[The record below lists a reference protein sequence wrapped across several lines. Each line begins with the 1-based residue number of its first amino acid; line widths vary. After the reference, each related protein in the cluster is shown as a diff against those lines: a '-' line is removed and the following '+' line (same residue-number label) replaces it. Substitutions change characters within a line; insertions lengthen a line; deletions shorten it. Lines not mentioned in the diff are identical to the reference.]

1 MLLKHREGIKNT
13 KVVDKGLLRKRSQNI
28 SGHFPMYLTPNH
40 TEYSI
45 YSEKHFIFMLHQQT
59 ELFSNN
65 EKRTKQA
72 SLRAKS
78 ANTDRKHKC
87 VHGDYIKAHW
97 CLCDR
102 CLPLDFIFLL
112 CKSRTARRGTSRVQ
126 QDRETA
132 CCYLNLILVIIAE
145 QTQAA
150 IARWVNHS
158 WLRLT
163 LLQQFTTLIFH
174 YMMQPKGPCLV
185 CDPL

>member
-1 MLLKHREGIKNT
+1 
-13 KVVDKGLLRKRSQNI
+13 
-28 SGHFPMYLTPNH
+28 
-40 TEYSI
+40 
-45 YSEKHFIFMLHQQT
+45 MLHQQT

-97 CLCDR
+97 WLCDR

-112 CKSRTARRGTSRVQ
+112 CKSWTARRGTSTVQ
-126 QDRETA
+126 QDRETT
-132 CCYLNLILVIIAE
+132 CCYLDLILVIIAE

-174 YMMQPKGPCLV
+174 YKMQPKSTCLMF
-185 CDPL
+185 CKAKLRPEMN